1 MANASPTPVIVVDQL
16 TARFGDNT
24 IFDRVSFQVNQGEIL
39 VILGGSGCGKSTML
53 KHMIGLYKPAAG
65 KVLLNGVNI
74 NIDDD
79 RILRQVRMDLGV
91 LFQSGALFGSMT
103 LAENIGLPLYEYTD
117 LDPTRIELI
126 VKMKLGL
133 VSLAG
138 FENHL
143 PSEISGGMKKRAGLA
158 RAMAL
163 DPTVLFFD
171 EPSAGLDPISSVE
184 LDNLIKSLNAGMGTT
199 MVIVTHELESIFNI
213 AHRVIMLDKGA
224 KGIIAEGDPL
234 DLKEHSTDP
243 RVANFFNR
251 RPAAE
256 APPQWGS
263 SPSSGWAPPAT
274 FRRAR
279 PTSAISMSPFRA
291 FR

>member
-1 MANASPTPVIVVDQL
+1 MVANSSSAPVIVVDQL
-16 TARFGDNT
+16 TARFGANT

-65 KVLLNGVNI
+65 KVLLSGVNI
-74 NIDDD
+74 NTYDD
-79 RILRQVRMDLGV
+79 RILRQVRMNLGV

-103 LAENIGLPLYEYTD
+103 LAENVSLPIYEYTD
-117 LDPTRIELI
+117 LDPATIELI
-126 VKMKLGL
+126 VRMKLGL

-138 FENHL
+138 YENHL

-184 LDNLIKSLNAGMGTT
+184 LDNLIKSINTGMGTT

-224 KGIIAEGDPL
+224 KGIIAEGDPRE
-234 DLKEHSTDP
+234 LKDHSTDP
-243 RVANFFNR
+243 RVVNFFNR
-251 RPAAE
+251 RPAAGVG
-256 APPQWGS
+256 PQG
-263 SPSSGWAPPAT
+263 T
-274 FRRAR
+274 
-279 PTSAISMSPFRA
+279 
-291 FR
+291 